1 MIVSTNFARSR
12 MASTSTTSSI
22 VVTPIIIVFQEL
34 FEIAEKIHRRNRE
47 RKELGLSELEY
58 ALVMVL
64 KRHVKVNTHELIGDV
79 KELLREIK
87 TLRFPRWQEKSEA
100 ASELSRKVMTF
111 LVRKYKGRYD
121 NLMKTREDI
130 LEVLKRWG

>member
-1 MIVSTNFARSR
+1 